1 MALESATYI
10 NSLVA
15 TNPTSSDNVSQGDDH
30 LRLIKSTIKATFPNL
45 TGAVT
50 ATQGQLNSDPN
61 TLLDSN
67 AATRVAATTTG
78 ATVTGT
84 LVVSTDINIAGNITL
99 GGSGLTLGTHTAG
112 NYVEGIT
119 GGTGVTVL
127 NSGSEGATPTV
138 SIGQSVGTSD
148 NVTFAITNASEV
160 RSTGNVTA
168 YYSDMRLKTSVQPIT
183 NALSKVNALSGFT
196 FRPNDLAMSMG
207 YINKEEVGVSA
218 QEVEAVLPQIIAPA
232 PIDENYKTVHYEKLV
247 PLLIEAIKEL
257 KLELDNHKECTKG
270 CTCYG
275 FTD

>member
-1 MALESATYI
+1 M
-10 NSLVA
+10 
-15 TNPTSSDNVSQGDDH
+15 
-30 LRLIKSTIKATFPNL
+30 
-45 TGAVT
+45 
-50 ATQGQLNSDPN
+50 
-61 TLLDSN
+61 
-67 AATRVAATTTG
+67 
-78 ATVTGT
+78 
-84 LVVSTDINIAGNITL
+84 
-99 GGSGLTLGTHTAG
+99 TLGTHTAG

-207 YINKEEVGVSA
+207 YANKEEVGVSA

-257 KLELDNHKECTKG
+257 KSEFDTHKKG
-270 CTCYG
+270 CTCHG
-275 FTD
+275 STD

>member
-1 MALESATYI
+1 MALETATYI

-30 LRLIKSTIKATFPNL
+30 LRLIKSTIKATFPNI

-50 ATQGQLNSDPN
+50 ATQAELNTDPSS
-61 TLLDSN
+61 LLDSA

-84 LVVSTDINIAGNITL
+84 LVVSSDINITGDITL

-112 NYVEGIT
+112 NYVEDIT
-119 GGTGVTVL
+119 GGTGVTV
-127 NSGSEGATPTV
+127 SGGGAEGATPTIA
-138 SIGQSVGTSD
+138 IGQPVGTTD
-148 NVTFAITNASEV
+148 NVTFAVTNASEV

-183 NALSKVNALSGFT
+183 NALSKVNELSGFT
-196 FRPNDLAMSMG
+196 FRPNDIAINMG
-207 YINKEEVGVSA
+207 YEDKEEVGVSA

-257 KLELDNHKECTKG
+257 KSEFDTHKKG
-270 CTCYG
+270 CTCHG
-275 FTD
+275 STD